1 MDSVTEL
8 VQKGFRTSLGAASF
22 LVETLQDPNKRDEN
36 LQKLNS
42 NFNSMDF
49 SQLTEEWAEKGETTE
64 RDARTFV
71 DNMLQQPGS
80 ETTVNPDNLSDFPR
94 NDTAENVVRSNLQEE
109 LQELT
114 AEIIALRT
122 ELEQYQDSNSHSL

>member
-1 MDSVTEL
+1 M
-8 VQKGFRTSLGAASF
+8 GAASF

-42 NFNSMDF
+42 NFNSMDL
-49 SQLTEEWAEKGETTE
+49 SQPPEEWAEKGETTE

-71 DNMLQQPGS
+71 DNMLQQRGS

-94 NDTAENVVRSNLQEE
+94 NDPAENVVRSNLQEE
-109 LQELT
+109 LHELT

-122 ELEQYQDSNSHSL
+122 ELEQYQDSDSQD

>member
-1 MDSVTEL
+1 MNTVTDF

-22 LVETLQDPNKRDEN
+22 LVETVQDPNKRDEN

-49 SQLTEEWAEKGETTE
+49 SQLTEEWAEKGEVTE
-64 RDARTFV
+64 REARTFV
-71 DNMLQQPGS
+71 DSMLQQKGS
-80 ETTVNPDNLSDFPR
+80 DPSSNSDNLSDFPR
-94 NDTAENVVRSNLQEE
+94 NTANDNPERANLQEE

-122 ELEQYQDSNSHSL
+122 ELQQYQESKPEN

>member
-1 MDSVTEL
+1 MNTVTDF

-49 SQLTEEWAEKGETTE
+49 SQLTEEWEEKGETTE

-71 DNMLQQPGS
+71 DNMLNQKSS
-80 ETTVNPDNLSDFPR
+80 ESTSNSDNLSDFPR
-94 NDTAENVVRSNLQEE
+94 NTNNQSAASSNLQQE

-114 AEIIALRT
+114 AEIMALRT
-122 ELEQYQDSNSHSL
+122 ELKQYQESKPEN

>member
-71 DNMLQQPGS
+71 DNMLQQRGTES
-80 ETTVNPDNLSDFPR
+80 TVNRDNLSDFPR
-94 NDTAENVVRSNLQEE
+94 NDSAENVVRSNLQEE

-122 ELEQYQDSNSHSL
+122 ELEQYEDSDSQD

>member
-1 MDSVTEL
+1 MNTVTDF

-22 LVETLQDPNKRDEN
+22 LVETLQDPDKRDEN

-49 SQLTEEWAEKGETTE
+49 SQLTEEWAEKGEVTE
-64 RDARTFV
+64 REARTFV
-71 DNMLQQPGS
+71 DNMLQQKGS
-80 ETTVNPDNLSDFPR
+80 DTSSNSDNFSDFPR
-94 NDTAENVVRSNLQEE
+94 NTSNQSSASSNLLQE

-122 ELEQYQDSNSHSL
+122 ELQQYRDSQPEN

>member
-71 DNMLQQPGS
+71 DNMLQQRGTES
-80 ETTVNPDNLSDFPR
+80 TVNRDNLSDFPR
-94 NDTAENVVRSNLQEE
+94 NDPAENVVRSNLQEE

-122 ELEQYQDSNSHSL
+122 ELEQYQDSDSQD

>member
-71 DNMLQQPGS
+71 DSMLQQRGTES
-80 ETTVNPDNLSDFPR
+80 TVNPDNLSDFPS
-94 NDTAENVVRSNLQEE
+94 NDPAENVARSNLQEE

-122 ELEQYQDSNSHSL
+122 ELEQYQDSDSQD

>member
-1 MDSVTEL
+1 MDSVTEF

-49 SQLTEEWAEKGETTE
+49 SQLTEEWAQKGEITE
-64 RDARTFV
+64 REARTFV
-71 DNMLQQPGS
+71 DNMLQQKGS
-80 ETTVNPDNLSDFPR
+80 ESSNSDNLSDFPR
-94 NDTAENVVRSNLQEE
+94 KATNDNLVRSNLEEE

-122 ELEQYQDSNSHSL
+122 ELQQYQDSTIED

>member
-1 MDSVTEL
+1 MDTVTDF

-49 SQLTEEWAEKGETTE
+49 SQLTEEWAAQGEITE
-64 RDARTFV
+64 REARTFV
-71 DNMLQQPGS
+71 DNMLQQKGS
-80 ETTVNPDNLSDFPR
+80 ESSNSDNLSDFPR
-94 NDTAENVVRSNLQEE
+94 NATNDNLVRSNLQSE

-114 AEIIALRT
+114 AEIVALRT
-122 ELEQYQDSNSHSL
+122 ELQQYQDSED

>member
-71 DNMLQQPGS
+71 DGMLQQRVR
-80 ETTVNPDNLSDFPR
+80 ENTTNPDNLSDFPS
-94 NDTAENVVRSNLQEE
+94 NDPAENVVRSNLQEE

-122 ELEQYQDSNSHSL
+122 ELEQYQDSDSQD

>member
-1 MDSVTEL
+1 MNTVTDF

-49 SQLTEEWAEKGETTE
+49 SQLTEEWAAKGEITE
-64 RDARTFV
+64 TEARTFV
-71 DNMLQQPGS
+71 DNMLQQKGS
-80 ETTVNPDNLSDFPR
+80 DTSSNSDNLSDFPR
-94 NDTAENVVRSNLQEE
+94 NTTNQSPASSNLQQE

-122 ELEQYQDSNSHSL
+122 ELQQYQESKPEN

>member
-1 MDSVTEL
+1 MDSVTEF

-49 SQLTEEWAEKGETTE
+49 SQLTEEWAQKGEITE
-64 RDARTFV
+64 REARTFV
-71 DNMLQQPGS
+71 DNMLQQKGS
-80 ETTVNPDNLSDFPR
+80 QSSNSDNLSDFPR
-94 NDTAENVVRSNLQEE
+94 KATNDNLVRSNLEEE

-122 ELEQYQDSNSHSL
+122 ELQQYQDSTIED

>member
-71 DNMLQQPGS
+71 DNMLQQRGTES
-80 ETTVNPDNLSDFPR
+80 TANPDNLSDFPR
-94 NDTAENVVRSNLQEE
+94 NDPAENVVRSNLQEE

-122 ELEQYQDSNSHSL
+122 ELEQYQDSDSQD

>member
-1 MDSVTEL
+1 MNTVTDF

-49 SQLTEEWAEKGETTE
+49 SQLTEEWAEKGEVTE

-71 DNMLQQPGS
+71 DNMLQQKGS
-80 ETTVNPDNLSDFPR
+80 ETSNSDNLSDFPR
-94 NDTAENVVRSNLQEE
+94 NTTNDNVVRSNLREE

-114 AEIIALRT
+114 TEIIALRT
-122 ELEQYQDSNSHSL
+122 ELQQYQDSVTED

>member
-1 MDSVTEL
+1 MNTVTDF

-49 SQLTEEWAEKGETTE
+49 SQLTEEWATQGEITE
-64 RDARTFV
+64 REARTFV
-71 DNMLQQPGS
+71 DNMLNQKGS
-80 ETTVNPDNLSDFPR
+80 ESSSNSNDLSDFPR
-94 NDTAENVVRSNLQEE
+94 NTTNDNAARSNLQQK

-122 ELEQYQDSNSHSL
+122 ELQHYQDSQPEN

>member
-1 MDSVTEL
+1 MDSVTEF

-49 SQLTEEWAEKGETTE
+49 SQLTEEWAAQGEITE
-64 RDARTFV
+64 REARTFV
-71 DNMLQQPGS
+71 DNMLQQKGS
-80 ETTVNPDNLSDFPR
+80 ESSNSDNLSDFPR
-94 NDTAENVVRSNLQEE
+94 NATNDNLVRSNLQSE

-114 AEIIALRT
+114 AEIVALRT
-122 ELEQYQDSNSHSL
+122 ELQQYQDSED

>member
-1 MDSVTEL
+1 MNNVTDF

-49 SQLTEEWAEKGETTE
+49 SQLTEEWAEKGEVTE
-64 RDARTFV
+64 REARTFV
-71 DNMLQQPGS
+71 DNMLQQKGS
-80 ETTVNPDNLSDFPR
+80 ESSSNSEDISDFPSNTT
-94 NDTAENVVRSNLQEE
+94 NDNAAGSNLQDE

-122 ELEQYQDSNSHSL
+122 ELQQYQESKSEN

>member
-1 MDSVTEL
+1 MDSVTEF

-42 NFNSMDF
+42 NFNSMNF
-49 SQLTEEWAEKGETTE
+49 SQLTEEWAEKGEVTE
-64 RDARTFV
+64 REARTFV
-71 DNMLQQPGS
+71 DNMLQQKGS
-80 ETTVNPDNLSDFPR
+80 ETSNSDNLSDFSR
-94 NDTAENVVRSNLQEE
+94 NTTNDNVVRSNLREE

-114 AEIIALRT
+114 TEIIALRT
-122 ELEQYQDSNSHSL
+122 ELQQYQDSVTDG